1 MATGNIAK
9 NDITGRFIKSE
20 PPTSSYRDGHD
31 AAFKKKTLREWYLG
45 EDIIIDD
52 ELDGEYSKLVGY
64 SEFMN
69 HFRNQTK

>member
-31 AAFKKKTLREWYLG
+31 AAFKKKPLHEWYLG
-45 EDIIIDD
+45 EGIVIDEID
-52 ELDGEYSKLVGY
+52 EEYSTLVGY

-69 HFRNQTK
+69 HLRNQSK